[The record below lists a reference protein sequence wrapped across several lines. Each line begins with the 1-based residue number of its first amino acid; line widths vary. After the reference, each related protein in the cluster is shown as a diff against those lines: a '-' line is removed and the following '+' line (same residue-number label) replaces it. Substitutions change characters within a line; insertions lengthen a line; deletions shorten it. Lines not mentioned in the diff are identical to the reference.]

1 LVVRRRFGSVK
12 PEVVAVPSDPQP
24 DLAASSAGALY
35 FWFRHGWVR
44 WDFGQRKPHL
54 TGLRDVRPWVLEYRH
69 GRFLLL
75 TGSRCRP
82 RLVVRL
88 TGRRSFVVDAP
99 ASTPASPRDL
109 GPLCRQITDFV
120 WQERRLLVS
129 WSLIPEASVEAHS
142 DVGLVGVVT
151 ASGLP

>member
-1 LVVRRRFGSVK
+1 
-12 PEVVAVPSDPQP
+12 VAQCAGQGAAEIGDPQTFHP
-24 DLAASSAGALY
+24 VIGAQPQRDDRV
-35 FWFRHGWVR
+35 FRVGI
-44 WDFGQRKPHL
+44 FRKP
-54 TGLRDVRPWVLEYRH
+54 GE
-69 GRFLLL
+69 
-75 TGSRCRP
+75 

-99 ASTPASPRDL
+99 ASTPASPKDL

-129 WSLIPEASVEAHS
+129 WSVIPEASVDAHS

-151 ASGLP
+151 ANGLP